1 MKTIGIICEYNPFH
15 HGHAQQIR
23 WVKEKF
29 PESAV
34 VCIMSGRFVQR
45 GEPAVYA
52 PQVRTKAALLGGAD
66 LVLELPVTVSLQSA
80 EGFAK
85 GAVANLQ
92 RLGVE
97 SLCFGAETG
106 EKEGLLRTAEIL
118 LMPELKEAL
127 RPYLDRGDS
136 FPAARAKAAGDLGA
150 DPEILRKPNDILGVE
165 YCKAI
170 LQLGS
175 VMEPIPIQRPGDYHD
190 PVARRENPSAT
201 SLRGRI
207 FGGESLTEFVPQ
219 KADALYAEAVP
230 HSLRYGERAIL
241 ARLWSMEEA
250 DFAQI
255 PYGSEGLWR
264 RFWKASRKYN
274 TLEGILEATK
284 SKRYTRSRLNRMAMC
299 AFLGLTEKELKEDA
313 PYVRV
318 LGFNALGRQVLRKMP
333 KEFVVNSGKKMEH
346 PWQAVECR
354 CDRLYGLFASEPE
367 NPEESVCVVAI

>member
-1 MKTIGIICEYNPFH
+1 METVGIICEYNPFH
-15 HGHAQQIR
+15 RGHAHQIR

-66 LVLELPVTVSLQSA
+66 LVLELPVNVSLRSA

-97 SLCFGAETG
+97 KLCFGAETG
-106 EKEGLLRTAEIL
+106 EKEALLRTAETL

-127 RPYLDRGDS
+127 RPYLDRGVS
-136 FPAARAKAAGDLGA
+136 FPAARAGAARDLGA

-170 LQLGS
+170 LQLGGL
-175 VMEPIPIQRPGDYHD
+175 MEPVPIQRAGDYHD
-190 PVARRENPSAT
+190 PVARREHPSAT

-207 FGGESLTEFVPQ
+207 ARGQSLAEFVPQ
-219 KADALYAEAVP
+219 AADALYADAVP
-230 HSLRYGERAIL
+230 HSLQYGQRAIL

-250 DFAQI
+250 DFEKI

-264 RFWKASRKYN
+264 RFWKASRTHN

-284 SKRYTRSRLNRMAMC
+284 SKRYARSRLNRMAMC
-299 AFLGLTEKELKEDA
+299 AFLGLTEKELQEDA

-318 LGFNALGRQVLRKMP
+318 LGFNGLGRQALRKMP

-346 PWQAVECR
+346 PWQAAECR
-354 CDRLYGLFASEPE
+354 CERLYGLFASEPE
-367 NPEESVCVVAI
+367 NPEQSVRVVAI